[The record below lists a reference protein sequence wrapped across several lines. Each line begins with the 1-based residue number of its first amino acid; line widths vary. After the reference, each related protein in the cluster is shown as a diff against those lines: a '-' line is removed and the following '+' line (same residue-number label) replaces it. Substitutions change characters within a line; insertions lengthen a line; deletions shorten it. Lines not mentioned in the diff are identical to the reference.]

1 MAFQDTDSDP
11 SDEIVERYTSSL
23 QPEPLNEVPQI
34 PLPIS
39 DEARL
44 HDDLKN
50 LLRAMLINQNNLM
63 SNTEWLHKQIEEL
76 KTKVGGLQ
84 GDLNGLQ
91 GEAGN

>member
-1 MAFQDTDSDP
+1 MANSDSDP

-44 HDDLKN
+44 HSDLKN
-50 LLRAMLINQNNLM
+50 LLRAMLINQQNLM
-63 SNTEWLHKQIEEL
+63 YNTEWLHKQLKEL
-76 KTKVGGLQ
+76 KTKVRELE
-84 GDLNGLQ
+84 Q

>member
-1 MAFQDTDSDP
+1 MATSDSE
-11 SDEIVERYTSSL
+11 EIVERYTSSL
-23 QPEPLNEVPQI
+23 EPRPLDGVPQI

-50 LLRAMLINQNNLM
+50 LLRALLINQQNLM
-63 SNTEWLHKQIEEL
+63 SNTEWLHKRL
-76 KTKVGGLQ
+76 KSLHDDLEALKSKVGGLQ
-84 GDLNGLQ
+84 Q

>member
-1 MAFQDTDSDP
+1 MATSDSE
-11 SDEIVERYTSSL
+11 EIVERYTSAL
-23 QPEPLNEVPQI
+23 EPEPLDGVPQI

-50 LLRAMLINQNNLM
+50 LLRALLINQQNLM
-63 SNTEWLHKQIEEL
+63 SNTEWLHKQLEEL
-76 KTKVGGLQ
+76 KSKIGGLQ
-84 GDLNGLQ
+84 Q

>member
-1 MAFQDTDSDP
+1 MTNMNSDSDP
-11 SDEIVERYTSSL
+11 SDDIVERYTSSL
-23 QPEPLNEVPQI
+23 EPEPLNEVPQI

-63 SNTEWLHKQIEEL
+63 SNTEWLHRQIEEL
-76 KTKVGGLQ
+76 KAKVG
-84 GDLNGLQ
+84 

>member
-1 MAFQDTDSDP
+1 MTNMNSDSDP
-11 SDEIVERYTSSL
+11 SDDIVERYTSTL
-23 QPEPLNEVPQI
+23 EPEPLNEVPQI

-63 SNTEWLHKQIEEL
+63 SNTEWLHRQIEEL
-76 KTKVGGLQ
+76 KSKVGG
-84 GDLNGLQ
+84 G
-91 GEAGN
+91 AGN

>member
-1 MAFQDTDSDP
+1 MSSDSDP
-11 SDEIVERYTSSL
+11 TDEIVERYTSSL
-23 QPEPLNEVPQI
+23 EPEPLNEVPQI

-63 SNTEWLHKQIEEL
+63 SNTEWLHRQIEGL
-76 KTKVGGLQ
+76 KTKISE
-84 GDLNGLQ
+84 LQ

>member
-1 MAFQDTDSDP
+1 MTNMNSDSDP
-11 SDEIVERYTSSL
+11 SDDIVERYTSTL
-23 QPEPLNEVPQI
+23 EPEPLNEVPQI

-63 SNTEWLHKQIEEL
+63 SNTEWLHRQIEEL
-76 KTKVGGLQ
+76 KSKVG
-84 GDLNGLQ
+84 

>member
-1 MAFQDTDSDP
+1 MANSDSDP
-11 SDEIVERYTSSL
+11 SDDIVERYTSSL
-23 QPEPLNEVPQI
+23 EPLPLDGVPQI

-44 HDDLKN
+44 HPDLNN
-50 LLRAMLINQNNLM
+50 LLRAMLINQQNLM
-63 SNTEWLHKQIEEL
+63 SNTEWLHKQLEEL

-84 GDLNGLQ
+84 Q